1 VEKEILVDEESRPVI
16 IGISSDEKKDKALC
30 MQAGMDDILEKP
42 MSVEVLQEKINYW
55 IIQGE

>member
-1 VEKEILVDEESRPVI
+1 
-16 IGISSDEKKDKALC
+16 

-42 MSVEVLQEKINYW
+42 VSVELLQEKINYW